1 MPNSAPPPCPGL
13 RRRDGLLRAAL
24 LLGTGGSGGTGA
36 AWAADAPVSVI
47 YPDIGEPFRS
57 VFSKIV
63 EGIDERLAVR
73 SDKLLV
79 PVQSDASAQTGLAAE
94 LQRRRPRVVV
104 ALGRAGLRVALALE
118 AGVDVVGGGI
128 ISPAEGDQ
136 RATSL
141 HSLTPDPQ
149 LLLQRLR
156 ALLPGVRR
164 VTVVYSGRH
173 SGWLMRPAQDAARA
187 LGLELRALEVDD
199 LKQALRAY
207 QDFFG
212 QAGAQDALWLPQD
225 PATVD
230 EATVLPLVLQEC
242 WDRNIALFSSN
253 LAHVRR
259 GALFSLFPNNLEL
272 GRSLGQTATALLA
285 RSASAPRGLRALREV
300 QAALNTRTASHL
312 GLDLNPQLQRGYDL
326 LLPER

>member
-1 MPNSAPPPCPGL
+1 MPNSAPPPSSGL
-13 RRRDGLLRAAL
+13 RRRDGLLRVAL
-24 LLGTGGSGGTGA
+24 LLGTAGTGA
-36 AWAADAPVSVI
+36 AWAAEAPVAVV

-118 AGVDVVGGGI
+118 AGVEIVGGGI

-207 QDFFG
+207 QDFFA

-242 WDRNIALFSSN
+242 WDRSVALFSSN